1 MASLLRG
8 GVGKIGEYMSYNNPH
23 KVSLYLR
30 CHAPVILSKT
40 AGLASFVEE
49 NGIGLTVDSLTD
61 IDAVL
66 AAVTPDQYESMRQN
80 VIKVSDR
87 LAQGYYF
94 EHAFRR
100 ALELLDEDR

>member
-1 MASLLRG
+1 
-8 GVGKIGEYMSYNNPH
+8 MSYNNPH

-40 AGLASFVEE
+40 AGLARFIEE
-49 NGIGLTVDSLTD
+49 NGIGITVDSLTD
-61 IDAVL
+61 IDSVL
-66 AAVTPDQYESMRQN
+66 SSVTPEQYEQMRQN

-94 EHAFRR
+94 EHAFEKS
-100 ALELLDEDR
+100 LKML

>member
-1 MASLLRG
+1 
-8 GVGKIGEYMSYNNPH
+8 MSYNNPH

-40 AGLASFVEE
+40 AGLARFIEE
-49 NGIGLTVDSLTD
+49 NGIGITVDSLTD
-61 IDAVL
+61 IDSVL
-66 AAVTPDQYESMRQN
+66 SSVTPEQYEQMRQN

-94 EHAFRR
+94 EHA
-100 ALELLDEDR
+100 LEKSQKML

>member
-1 MASLLRG
+1 
-8 GVGKIGEYMSYNNPH
+8 MSYNNPH

-40 AGLASFVEE
+40 AGLARFVED

-61 IDAVL
+61 IDTIL
-66 AAVTPDQYESMRQN
+66 ASVTPTDYERMRQN

-87 LAQGYYF
+87 IAQGYYF
-94 EHAFRR
+94 EHALDR
-100 ALELLDEDR
+100 AMKLL